1 MDGGFLSSLG
11 DFFGKFLNTNISAVS
26 VVWGSCLYKDD
37 GSTGKRIIG
46 LCICKDGIIVE
57 ACHYSILSYVL

>member
-11 DFFGKFLNTNISAVS
+11 DFLGNFKTNISAVS

-46 LCICKDGIIVE
+46 LCICKDGMIVE
-57 ACHYSILSYVL
+57 ACHYSIFSYVL